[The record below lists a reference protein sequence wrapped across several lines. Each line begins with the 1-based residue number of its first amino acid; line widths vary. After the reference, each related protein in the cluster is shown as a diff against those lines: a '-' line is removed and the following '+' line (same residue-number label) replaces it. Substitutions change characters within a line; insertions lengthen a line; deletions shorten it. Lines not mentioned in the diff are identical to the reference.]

1 VTVITNSQFVY
12 ICFPT
17 TQRVIKSV
25 ANNLRYLFNSNNV
38 NLIGMAQ
45 AWYMND
51 SETDQRLEHQM
62 EPPNPVDI
70 ATLTKMTG
78 VLHFQVPTGITV
90 TV

>member
-1 VTVITNSQFVY
+1 MV
-12 ICFPT
+12 
-17 TQRVIKSV
+17 
-25 ANNLRYLFNSNNV
+25 
-38 NLIGMAQ
+38 Q

-78 VLHFQVPTGITV
+78 VLHFQV
-90 TV
+90 